1 MKTYILFWNPAI
13 SSFKLDDF
21 QEKLGELEYDYMNW
35 AVWEHENASC
45 GDRFFMV
52 RCGEGKTGICMS
64 GYFASDPY
72 KGEDW
77 SGKGREVF
85 YVDLDPEVMIHPDY
99 RPILTTEDLCQAI
112 PEFDWTGGHSG
123 ILLETGLANQLETLW
138 SKFLDNNE
146 EIFATRAAKQEIN
159 HSYYSSKNDEKQTVY
174 ISLNDKGKI
183 LGYNEPFDVEAEG
196 DDVESVKKQITE
208 LIYQKTEKKPK
219 IQLYYKCIEEE
230 QQELYGKVIK
240 ILLEN
245 KKEGES
251 YEYPFYETKKL
262 MVYLLNKVSANPVQL
277 REQNFPDEI
286 VNAVE
291 TLIRKPD
298 ETFLQ
303 YVKRAAQNIIAKEII
318 EDRVRTAVDIS
329 TLESI
334 DDAMVKTLN
343 ENLAALHLLNSR
355 TYIQD

>member
-13 SSFKLDDF
+13 SSYKLDDF
-21 QEKLGELEYDYMNW
+21 QEKLGELEYNDLNW

-77 SGKGREVF
+77 SGKGRVIF
-85 YVDLDPEVMIHPDY
+85 YMDLDPEVMIHPDY
-99 RPILTTEDLCQAI
+99 RSILTTEELCQAI

-123 ILLETGLANQLETLW
+123 RLLVAGLAEKLEALW
-138 SKFLDNNE
+138 KKFLDENE
-146 EIFATRAAKQEIN
+146 EVFAIRAAKQEIDQ
-159 HSYYSSKNDEKQTVY
+159 SYYSSKNDEKQTVY
-174 ISLNDKGKI
+174 ISINDEGKI
-183 LGYNEPFDVEAEG
+183 QGFNEPFDVEAEG
-196 DDVESVKKQITE
+196 DDVESVMNHITE
-208 LIYQKTEKKPK
+208 LIYQKTEKKPE
-219 IQLYYKCIEEE
+219 IRLYYRYIEEE
-230 QQELYGKVIK
+230 HQELFGKVIK
-240 ILLEN
+240 IFMAN

-251 YEYPFYETKKL
+251 YENPFYETEEL
-262 MVYLLNKVSANPVQL
+262 MVYLLDKVSTKPAQL

-291 TLIRKPD
+291 ALVRKPD

-303 YVKRAAQNIIAKEII
+303 YVERAAQNVIAKEII

-329 TLESI
+329 TLKSI

-343 ENLAALHLLNSR
+343 ENLAALHLLDSI
-355 TYIQD
+355 YMVE